1 MRAWLFVAIT
11 VVVGCN
17 KSGKSEGYSCWM
29 GNVCEDYGSDIT
41 REKDCKALAGEWE
54 KHACPTDNLVG
65 TCVTEKKQ
73 PRMYYGGAQNAY
85 TADTASANCEHELHG
100 TWTAATK

>member
-11 VVVGCN
+11 LVVACKQN
-17 KSGKSEGYSCWM
+17 QEGYSCWM
-29 GNVCEDYGSDIT
+29 GKVCEDYAGDLAT
-41 REKDCKALAGEWE
+41 HEKECKALAGEWE

-100 TWTAATK
+100 SWTAATK